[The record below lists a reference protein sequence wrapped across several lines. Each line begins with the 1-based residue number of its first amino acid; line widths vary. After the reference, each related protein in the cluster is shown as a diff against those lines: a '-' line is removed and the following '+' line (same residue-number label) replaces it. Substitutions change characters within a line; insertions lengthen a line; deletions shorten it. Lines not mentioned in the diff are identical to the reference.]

1 MLKAYLISL
10 CMMEWATP
18 LQTTLLHNLAL
29 NNMHPHREL
38 ADDCVRLLMKAGA
51 DINATA
57 GRFQLT
63 ALMYASK
70 SGCCSEA
77 VQALLQHGADAL
89 MQADGVT
96 ALHLAAAVGRT
107 DSCELLVA
115 KGSSLL
121 HMKAANGRTALMRAA
136 AAGCANT
143 V

>member
-1 MLKAYLISL
+1 
-10 CMMEWATP
+10 ME
-18 LQTTLLHNLAL
+18 
-29 NNMHPHREL
+29 
-38 ADDCVRLLMKAGA
+38 ADA

-70 SGCCSEA
+70 SGCCSTA
-77 VQALLQHGADAL
+77 VQALLQHDADAL

-115 KGSSLL
+115 KDSSLL
-121 HMKAANGRTALMRAA
+121 HMRDAMGRTALMRAA
-136 AAGCANT
+136 AAGCADTTIQKVMRPDLNAASGQHILIT
-143 V
+143 QYVHERATIPAVLKQVQM